1 MLALVDEL
9 PDAAR
14 EPLRHKVS
22 APARPLNSEEV
33 ERVLAATRDHSARG
47 EITIQNPEVFN
58 PAWFEDLRCLSNG
71 GSHGQTLFA
80 VLTRVFV
87 KSGHTL
93 TFGELCAL
101 QREID
106 AEWFCYCQ
114 QKYGRSD
121 LQADVRS
128 VLAFRGSNALGCHT
142 TDERREAQLSK
153 EIERL
158 RRKRA

>member
-1 MLALVDEL
+1 MSSLKPDTVAHLVHGTW
-9 PDAAR
+9 PFGFFR
-14 EPLRHKVS
+14 TKSRNGS
-22 APARPLNSEEV
+22 
-33 ERVLAATRDHSARG
+33 
-47 EITIQNPEVFN
+47 N

-128 VLAFRGSNALGCHT
+128 VLAFRGSNARGHHSP
-142 TDERREAQLSK
+142 DQRRAAQLTK